1 MVSKFSVMLVAFVK
15 CMFHNN
21 LIDGPTVQP
30 LYVKSK
36 KQTFCECD
44 GPGKRRFVSFDLGG
58 HDAVTANCQISA
70 VVVAAVILNRQHRVW
85 FICSFVF
92 K

>member
-58 HDAVTANCQISA
+58 HGPERVK
-70 VVVAAVILNRQHRVW
+70 RQASRLFRRSW
-85 FICSFVF
+85 
-92 K
+92 

>member
-30 LYVKSK
+30 LSWP
-36 KQTFCECD
+36 TSS
-44 GPGKRRFVSFDLGG
+44 SFRCAPYGAQRKLDEVG
-58 HDAVTANCQISA
+58 HAPLCQIQKTD
-70 VVVAAVILNRQHRVW
+70 ILRMRRAG
-85 FICSFVF
+85 
-92 K
+92 

>member
-1 MVSKFSVMLVAFVK
+1 
-15 CMFHNN
+15 MFHNN

-58 HDAVTANCQISA
+58 HVHKDNNQQYKLHTA
-70 VVVAAVILNRQHRVW
+70 
-85 FICSFVF
+85 
-92 K
+92 

>member
-36 KQTFCECD
+36 KQTFCH
-44 GPGKRRFVSFDLGG
+44 GPNIYLKFHTILTRIMLLGNSN
-58 HDAVTANCQISA
+58 HWLNLREIQINS
-70 VVVAAVILNRQHRVW
+70 VLLIGQL
-85 FICSFVF
+85 
-92 K
+92 

>member
-36 KQTFCECD
+36 KQTFCECN
-44 GPGKRRFVSFDLGG
+44 GPGKGPYTMALRLRR
-58 HDAVTANCQISA
+58 C
-70 VVVAAVILNRQHRVW
+70 
-85 FICSFVF
+85 
-92 K
+92 

>member
-1 MVSKFSVMLVAFVK
+1 
-15 CMFHNN
+15 MFHNN

-36 KQTFCECD
+36 KHTFCECD

-58 HDAVTANCQISA
+58 HDKHARNTLDQR
-70 VVVAAVILNRQHRVW
+70 LNLITNNA
-85 FICSFVF
+85 F
-92 K
+92 